1 MRLGIVIHSMGLP
14 HHDIVGALRR
24 CQELGIMALQ
34 CGTEPLQSPACF
46 NEVKAI
52 IEETGIELIIGFGDR
67 YIEHADKQ
75 PTDRFIRLVETICM
89 PLKVTRIP
97 TASTHHRWRQDPPLA
112 QQLDRMGSALRNLC
126 EAAEPYGVRLA
137 VENHADYRGSDLVQ
151 MFRQVDHPA
160 LRAQLDTG
168 NAYSVAE
175 DPLDAAFALA
185 PYTISTHIKDMT
197 VRPLTEGE
205 WIKVKGC
212 GIGEGDVDFPQIV
225 DILSK
230 YCPEV
235 EDLPYNLEIEPP
247 PGADLAA
254 LTESGVKYTLDQFS
268 RVIRSNKPDRGR

>member
-34 CGTEPLQSPACF
+34 CGSEPLHDPVYF

-52 IEETGIELIIGFGDR
+52 IEDTGIELIIGFGDR

-75 PTDRFIRLVETICM
+75 PTDGFVRLVETICM

-97 TASTHHRWRQDPPLA
+97 TCSTHHRWRQDPPLA
-112 QQLDRMGSALRNLC
+112 QQLDRMGAALHNLC
-126 EAAEPYGVRLA
+126 EAAKPYGVRIA

-151 MFRQVDHPA
+151 MFKQVNHPS
-160 LRAQLDTG
+160 LGAQLDTG

-175 DPLDAAFALA
+175 DPLTAAMALA

-212 GIGEGDVDFPQIV
+212 GIGEGDVDFRGIV
-225 DILSK
+225 DILTEH
-230 YCPEV
+230 CPEAD
-235 EDLPYNLEIEPP
+235 DLPYNLEIEPP
-247 PGADLAA
+247 PGADLPA
-254 LTESGVKYTLDQFS
+254 LTESGVAYTMKHLS
-268 RVIRSNKPDRGR
+268 HAIRSNKRY